1 MIIYLH
7 YANVYIHGLEIHLTL
22 MNGFKF
28 NKIKI
33 MHLCRYMYVV
43 SKLIVLRQFFLL
55 ISKKSGR
62 VFYSLQVLKVHSI
75 NCIKSM
81 KTTQYFFFWMSFFI
95 RLQYTAKK
103 KKKLIFASGIR
114 VPLIITKKNCA
125 SYSEWISKGI
135 KSVNIWYF

>member
-1 MIIYLH
+1 MIYLH

-43 SKLIVLRQFFLL
+43 SKLIVLRQLFCL
-55 ISKKSGR
+55 ILKR
-62 VFYSLQVLKVHSI
+62 VFYSFQVLKVHSI

-81 KTTQYFFFWMSFFI
+81 KTTQYFFFWNVLFYQIAIHS
-95 RLQYTAKK
+95 KK
-103 KKKLIFASGIR
+103 KINLCKRHKSTMNNNKK
-114 VPLIITKKNCA
+114 CA
-125 SYSEWISKGI
+125 SYSE
-135 KSVNIWYF
+135 

>member
-103 KKKLIFASGIR
+103 KKINICKRHKSTINNNKKKLCKLFR
-114 VPLIITKKNCA
+114 VNFKRN
-125 SYSEWISKGI
+125 
-135 KSVNIWYF
+135 